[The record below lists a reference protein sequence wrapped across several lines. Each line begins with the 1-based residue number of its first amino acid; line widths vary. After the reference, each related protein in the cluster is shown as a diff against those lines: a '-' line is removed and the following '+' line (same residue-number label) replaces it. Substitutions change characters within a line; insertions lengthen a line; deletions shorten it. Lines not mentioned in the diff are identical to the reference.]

1 MKQRS
6 RADLLAVYQKYLN
19 GFVTE
24 DMDAINEC
32 IEYPFTHVGET
43 SVKTFDHFPLSPSEM
58 KKPRVGRL
66 ATTLKLKSL
75 HKMKQK
81 LI

>member
-32 IEYPFTHVGET
+32 IEFMSGKQVSKLLTT
-43 SVKTFDHFPLSPSEM
+43 SRYHQAK
-58 KKPRVGRL
+58 
-66 ATTLKLKSL
+66 
-75 HKMKQK
+75 
-81 LI
+81 